1 MYSPDVTRTAPD
13 PHPPTGANTVLGGES
28 TRERVL
34 QVVLTHGPVSA
45 AEVGSRLGLT
55 AAAVRRHLDVLSEE
69 GTVEVKLIAG
79 NRGAGRPSRRYVV
92 SHQGQ
97 AELGDDYLTI
107 ATDALGRLAQM
118 QGPEAIRL
126 VARDRFTEVER
137 RFAESVASAA
147 ADGAPLKDLLDRTDT
162 LAQVLDELGFAASI
176 RLAGVPAANEG
187 STGPGAPDTAS
198 LPMLR
203 AAQICQ
209 GHCPLQEVAARFP
222 EFCEEETGVFARL
235 LGVDVRR
242 LSTMPTGGHVCT
254 THVPLG
260 RTRPPEAPGR
270 RRDPL
275 PAPPQSTP
283 DQSDTTDHRPH
294 SQRG

>member
-1 MYSPDVTRTAPD
+1 MEAVSRIGKNRVVYSPDVARAALDPSVPTAAGPVF
-13 PHPPTGANTVLGGES
+13 TGDS

-45 AEVGSRLGLT
+45 AEVGRQLDLT
-55 AAAVRRHLDVLSEE
+55 AAAVRRHLDVLSAE

-79 NRGAGRPSRRYVV
+79 SRGAGRPSRRYVV

-97 AELGDDYLTI
+97 SDLGDDYLTI
-107 ATDALGRLAQM
+107 ASVALGHLSQS
-118 QGPEAIRL
+118 QGDEAVRG
-126 VARDRFTEVER
+126 VARERFAEIER
-137 RFAESVASAA
+137 RFQEQIAADSAA
-147 ADGAPLKDLLDRTDT
+147 GAAVEDLEVRTGT
-162 LAQVLDELGFAASI
+162 LARVLDDLGFAASL
-176 RLAGVPAANEG
+176 RLAGVPGQDA
-187 STGPGAPDTAS
+187 APDREHARVPERTA

-209 GHCPLQEVAARFP
+209 GHCPLHEIAAQFP
-222 EFCEEETGVFARL
+222 EFCEEETEIFARL

-260 RTRPPEAPGR
+260 RKLPGR
-270 RRDPL
+270 AD
-275 PAPPQSTP
+275 
-283 DQSDTTDHRPH
+283 RP
-294 SQRG
+294 SSGRAAG

>member
-1 MYSPDVTRTAPD
+1 MYSPDVARTAPD
-13 PHPPTGANTVLGGES
+13 SSVPTGTGSVLTGDS

-45 AEVGSRLGLT
+45 AEVGRQLDLT

-69 GTVEVKLIAG
+69 GTVEIKLIAG

-97 AELGDDYLTI
+97 ADLGDDYLTI

-118 QGPEAIRL
+118 QGVEAIRL
-126 VARDRFTEVER
+126 VAQDRFAEVER
-137 RFAESVASAA
+137 RFLEAITAAEAQGESVQ
-147 ADGAPLKDLLDRTDT
+147 DLQVRTDT
-162 LAQVLDELGFAASI
+162 LARVLDELGFAASI
-176 RLAGVPAANEG
+176 RLAGLPT
-187 STGPGAPDTAS
+187 TGPGPDRQHAPQSDRTS
-198 LPMLR
+198 LPVMR

-222 EFCEEETGVFARL
+222 EFCEEETEVFARL

-260 RTRPPEAPGR
+260 RKPPARADRPSSGTATG
-270 RRDPL
+270 
-275 PAPPQSTP
+275 
-283 DQSDTTDHRPH
+283 
-294 SQRG
+294 

>member
-1 MYSPDVTRTAPD
+1 MYSPDVARTAPD
-13 PHPPTGANTVLGGES
+13 SSVPQADGPVVGRDS
-28 TRERVL
+28 TRDRVL
-34 QVVLTHGPVSA
+34 QVVLTRGPVSA
-45 AEVGSRLGLT
+45 AEVGRELDLT

-107 ATDALGRLAQM
+107 ATNALDRLVQM
-118 QGPEAIRL
+118 QGTNAVRL
-126 VARDRFTEVER
+126 VARDRFAEVER
-137 RFAESVASAA
+137 RFHEEISAA
-147 ADGAPLKDLLDRTDT
+147 QTRGVPVQDLQARTDT
-162 LAQVLDELGFAASI
+162 LARVLDEQGFAASI
-176 RLAGVPAANEG
+176 RLAGVPAVEDAALE
-187 STGPGAPDTAS
+187 TDRPPEHRS

-209 GHCPLQEVAARFP
+209 GHCPLQEVAAQFP
-222 EFCEEETGVFARL
+222 EFCEEETEIFARL

-260 RTRPPEAPGR
+260 RHRSSRG
-270 RRDPL
+270 
-275 PAPPQSTP
+275 APPSSGTA
-283 DQSDTTDHRPH
+283 S
-294 SQRG
+294 G

>member
-1 MYSPDVTRTAPD
+1 MPQAVGPA
-13 PHPPTGANTVLGGES
+13 AGGDS

-34 QVVLTHGPVSA
+34 QVVLTEGPVSA
-45 AEVGSRLGLT
+45 AEVGRHLDLT

-97 AELGDDYLTI
+97 AGLGDDYLTI
-107 ATDALGRLAQM
+107 ATDALQRLAEL
-118 QGPEAIRL
+118 QGPDAVRH
-126 VARDRFTEVER
+126 VARDRFAEVER
-137 RFAESVASAA
+137 RFQEEMAAAESS
-147 ADGAPLKDLLDRTDT
+147 GEPLRDLQARTDT
-162 LAQVLDELGFAASI
+162 LARVLDEEGFAASL
-176 RLAGVPAANEG
+176 RLAGVPAA
-187 STGPGAPDTAS
+187 PGAGSEQSARPPERSA

-209 GHCPLQEVAARFP
+209 GHCPLQEIAARFP
-222 EFCEEETGVFARL
+222 EFCEEETDVFARL

-260 RTRPPEAPGR
+260 RHRATRGATPPSGR
-270 RRDPL
+270 T
-275 PAPPQSTP
+275 S
-283 DQSDTTDHRPH
+283 
-294 SQRG
+294 G